1 MMKKTI
7 GGELN
12 TLLCQWIDGFPTKKK
27 ATRSSRVQ
35 RTNKGRQHMNTG
47 WLDFD
52 LLEDIFF
59 NYETGESYDFREEET
74 AVFDDNVI
82 NLAEQSD
89 GSFAMPLGVNG

>member
-1 MMKKTI
+1 
-7 GGELN
+7 
-12 TLLCQWIDGFPTKKK
+12 
-27 ATRSSRVQ
+27 
-35 RTNKGRQHMNTG
+35 MNTG